1 MTADGS
7 LGLSNPPLA
16 RAKGESAAEVISP
29 DETFE
34 DVFRREHEAMVR
46 LAYLLVNSRPVA
58 EEAVQDAFAR
68 LLDRF
73 DSVDNPGGFVRTVT
87 VNRCRDLV
95 RRQRRERRFLS
106 RFRLAESPSPVPSS
120 VEMASGDLDDV
131 LAGLDRRRREVV
143 VLRFYLGHSHKEIA
157 AILGMREPTVRTTLH
172 RALSDLRVALEGEQS

>member
-7 LGLSNPPLA
+7 LGLSTPPLA
-16 RAKGESAAEVISP
+16 PTNGDPAAEVISTE
-29 DETFE
+29 ETFE
-34 DVFRREHEAMVR
+34 DVFRREHDAMVR

-87 VNRCRDLV
+87 INRCRDLV
-95 RRQRRERRFLS
+95 RRQSSERRFLN
-106 RFRLAESPSPVPSS
+106 RFRPTESANPA
-120 VEMASGDLDDV
+120 EMATGDLDDV

-172 RALSDLRVALEGEQS
+172 RALADLRVALEGDQS

>member
-7 LGLSNPPLA
+7 LGLSTPPLVQTDE
-16 RAKGESAAEVISP
+16 ESVAEVIST

-73 DSVDNPGGFVRTVT
+73 DSIDNPGGFVRTVT

-95 RRQRRERRFLS
+95 RRQRRERRFVS
-106 RFRLAESPSPVPSS
+106 RFRSTEPPSPLEV
-120 VEMASGDLDDV
+120 ASGDLDDV

-172 RALSDLRVALEGEQS
+172 RALADLRVALEGDQP